1 MCSPDAEDETFISI
15 MLVEI
20 PAFARTACA
29 VLQGVGSTLKVGPG
43 WMRQFVLEGIL
54 LT

>member
-1 MCSPDAEDETFISI
+1 MCSPDAGDKTFISI
-15 MLVEI
+15 MLVEM

-29 VLQGVGSTLKVGPG
+29 VLQGSTLKVGPG

-54 LT
+54 FT

>member
-1 MCSPDAEDETFISI
+1 MCSPDAEDMTFILI
-15 MLVEI
+15 MLLEM
-20 PAFARTACA
+20 PAFAGTACA

-54 LT
+54 FR